1 MSRQL
6 VGIGSNKWIMI
17 ASDEV
22 WKIQKRWRLLSFRQL
37 SECLHI
43 DRRTLSKLDHHH
55 PDGTLTLETLDRIY
69 ATFMYLCPV
78 YFTPEEAK
86 EEYRRLVDSRI
97 RILMCSEISPRE
109 LVQK

>member
-22 WKIQKRWRLLSFRQL
+22 WKIQRRWRLLSFRQL

-78 YFTPEEAK
+78 YFTPEEAE
-86 EEYRRLVDSRI
+86 EEYRRLVNSRI
-97 RILMCSEISPRE
+97 RILMCSEISPRV
-109 LVQK
+109 LAQK

>member
-69 ATFMYLCPV
+69 
-78 YFTPEEAK
+78 FTPEEAK

-97 RILMCSEISPRE
+97 RILMCSEISPRV